1 MVRITAAISI
11 PDDAL
16 SERFIR
22 ASGPG
27 GQNVNK
33 VATAVELRCDLKRAD
48 LPLDMMQRLQV
59 LAGRQLT
66 LDNVLVITADTHRSQ
81 ERNRAEARGR
91 LVALLK
97 RAAIRPKKRIATR
110 PTKASRERRLEAK
123 SRKSKVKS
131 LRRARP
137 GFEG

>member
-1 MVRITAAISI
+1 MIRITANISL

-22 ASGPG
+22 SSGPG

-48 LPLDMMQRLQV
+48 LPMDMLQRLQV

-66 LDNVLVITADTHRSQ
+66 LDQVLVINADTHRSQ
-81 ERNRAEARGR
+81 ERNRAEALGR

-110 PTKASRERRLEAK
+110 PTKASRERRLDAK
-123 SRKSKVKS
+123 SRKSRVKS
-131 LRRARP
+131 LRRVRP
-137 GFEG
+137 AFD